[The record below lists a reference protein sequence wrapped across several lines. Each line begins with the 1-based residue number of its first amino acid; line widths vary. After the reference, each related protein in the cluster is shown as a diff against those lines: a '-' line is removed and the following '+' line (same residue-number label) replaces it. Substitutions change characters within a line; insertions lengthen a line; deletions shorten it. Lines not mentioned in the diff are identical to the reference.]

1 MKQKKQERLLVFT
14 AEQLDKIYDSGR
26 ENTKALIKY
35 LIDEINALKAHNL
48 LKRLKNYI
56 GDVIRFLSDEDVPFD
71 NNSAERDNRM
81 MKVQQ
86 KISGTFRSWRG
97 AENFCI
103 IRSYLSTV
111 RKQGYSVY
119 RAIVTGFKGFDILKL

>member
-1 MKQKKQERLLVFT
+1 MRGRSKQ
-14 AEQLDKIYDSGR
+14 S
-26 ENTKALIKY
+26 
-35 LIDEINALKAHNL
+35 KAHNL

-71 NNSAERDNRM
+71 KNLAERDNRM

-86 KISGTFRSWRG
+86 KISGTFCSWRG

-103 IRSYLSTV
+103 IRSYLSTA

-119 RAIVTGFKGFDILKL
+119 RAIVAGFKGFDILKL

>member
-1 MKQKKQERLLVFT
+1 MYYKHRLKRCINEGLKIHPQKNKKHRTRGRPKQ
-14 AEQLDKIYDSGR
+14 S
-26 ENTKALIKY
+26 
-35 LIDEINALKAHNL
+35 KAHNV